1 MKRREYTPE
10 QLAFMTGITKSED
23 PELNEARDTYK
34 KLCKEYEAERKPEQ
48 EKVKNWADY
57 ASSVRN
63 VTNPVV
69 SITSCEAVRDVR
81 ETRVNPSSSFPWKT
95 I

>member
-48 EKVKNWADY
+48 EKVKELGGLWHHRY
-57 ASSVRN
+57 G
-63 VTNPVV
+63 
-69 SITSCEAVRDVR
+69 TSRI
-81 ETRVNPSSSFPWKT
+81 PSYR
-95 I
+95 

>member
-48 EKVKNWADY
+48 EKVKELGGLCIIGTERHE
-57 ASSVRN
+57 SRR
-63 VTNPVV
+63 